1 MVQGA
6 TYTLTVKPAVSLGIV
21 REIVFTVTDHGSV
34 KATKTYPAEAYLTDE
49 GNIAVPLTQEDTA
62 DLNGVTWLEAQY
74 IFTDGAVGKTVRK
87 MLFFRKSAYTKMA
100 SAEDGETDAE
110 NTGVFALDMEDP
122 VVVVVKTVEGGG
134 TSEAVKYTPQTLTE
148 EQQMQARENLDL
160 YRTTREPNKIAQ
172 YGPEATGTVWEL
184 TPGFDYD
191 LSNIIVEIWDRLPEQ
206 LRWRGTL
213 ARQGSRYSEGGGT
226 AWFYWW
232 GNLALINNTETDT
245 GEPIVIYT
253 RYNENVDD
261 SETWKLKISESI
273 EPSHWIGVAV
283 KVYDTDYIYVT
294 HPVPSE
300 YFPETVLQS
309 TSSFDEDTQAVFRGV
324 IGAAGK
330 TEVEKKADKADI
342 PKVFGWA
349 NAELPFAADRISDTA
364 SGAGFVTNPAN
375 FEDGK
380 TYFRY
385 HAGSASFTWTNPNP
399 QVGAVTI
406 TVLAW
411 NQYSP
416 TNTFASRLNIIY
428 SDGTTMVFAPTGG
441 TVSTYTTDAS
451 KTLTAIKGNYD
462 LENWVLLD
470 MSVMSIVA
478 DYDAPYVTKT
488 EFESALGSYIE
499 DIDVL
504 IGGDA

>member
-134 TSEAVKYTPQTLTE
+134 SYTLPVANETTLGGVQPVNATADMTQDVGVDEYGRLRTKPASVSGDEVTAAVEDALAKAKESGDFDGENGATFTPSVSEDGTLSWSNDKGLDNPESVNIRGEKGDKGDTYTLT
-148 EQQMQARENLDL
+148 D
-160 YRTTREPNKIAQ
+160 
-172 YGPEATGTVWEL
+172 
-184 TPGFDYD
+184 
-191 LSNIIVEIWDRLPEQ
+191 
-206 LRWRGTL
+206 
-213 ARQGSRYSEGGGT
+213 
-226 AWFYWW
+226 
-232 GNLALINNTETDT
+232 
-245 GEPIVIYT
+245 
-253 RYNENVDD
+253 
-261 SETWKLKISESI
+261 
-273 EPSHWIGVAV
+273 
-283 KVYDTDYIYVT
+283 
-294 HPVPSE
+294 
-300 YFPETVLQS
+300 
-309 TSSFDEDTQAVFRGV
+309 
-324 IGAAGK
+324 
-330 TEVEKKADKADI
+330 ADKETIAGMVDV
-342 PKVFGWA
+342 PKVFSWA

-385 HAGSASFTWTNPNP
+385 HAGSTSFTWTNPNP

-428 SDGTTMVFAPTGG
+428 SDGTTMVFALTGG